1 MGFFSDIRVANE
13 LSNTA
18 AQINDC
24 VENYLMPH
32 VRGYKNG
39 DSFSKQDYPYVD
51 AGVRFISQK
60 VEYMHNKMQELSSN
74 KLMTT
79 KVRCLDGHYTGVF
92 GYVMSMKE
100 MCEQLKLQLSK
111 PYR

>member
-1 MGFFSDIRVANE
+1 MGFFSDIRIASE
-13 LSNTA
+13 LSNAA

-24 VENYLMPH
+24 VENGLMPH
-32 VRGYKNG
+32 VKGYNNG
-39 DSFSKQDYPYVD
+39 EPFSKQDRPYID
-51 AGVRFISQK
+51 ACVRFISQK
-60 VEYMHNKMQELSSN
+60 TDFMHQRMQELSPN

-100 MCEQLKLQLSK
+100 MCNQLSIQLSK
-111 PYR
+111 SY